1 MPQQMWKHTCRKD
14 GSSYSMGSLVCST
27 CAGPGTYD
35 GWHPRMHEAMALY
48 QTRYRLKP
56 IGPHR
61 RMTDELFA
69 AVRATCPACAGRGL
83 MDTVGGRSWQVCS
96 TCRGFGSYFTK
107 PADEIEMLRSRVL
120 AKYPDALSRRTKRTS
135 SDSSYG
141 APFSMVLKFRTSD
154 SGYFDK
160 PVIAS
165 APKRKAGPLASSSAR
180 SAAARAGSI
189 EASLCVIFAAA

>member
-69 AVRATCPACAGRGL
+69 PVRATCPACAGRGL
-83 MDTVGGRSWQVCS
+83 RDTVGGRSWQVCS

-107 PADEIEMLRSRVL
+107 PADEIEALRRRVL
-120 AKYPDALSRRTKRTS
+120 EAYPDAAA
-135 SDSSYG
+135 D
-141 APFSMVLKFRTSD
+141 
-154 SGYFDK
+154 
-160 PVIAS
+160 PVPDIF
-165 APKRKAGPLASSSAR
+165 AGPLALSGAKQEVVNPAR
-180 SAAARAGSI
+180 MGPRAPDTPRFVDTI
-189 EASLCVIFAAA
+189 CHWKDEDVD